1 MNPPAPVSKT
11 RRAGHCGRATG
22 DDDPAEEAGDV
33 VTVLCHSLTID
44 DHDPEYGNAV
54 RVRLYAAYGPCA
66 AHSSRVRVRR
76 SHPAYARSPS
86 CIFRS
91 SCTAVVMTCED
102 VKGISCSRLM
112 LGFAVGTYLVE
123 VCDSCAASEGDTAG
137 GSSRKYSGIS
147 VPSR

>member
-54 RVRLYAAYGPCA
+54 RVCLYAAYGPCA
-66 AHSSRVRVRR
+66 AHASRVRVRR
-76 SHPAYARSPS
+76 SHSAYARSPS

-102 VKGISCSRLM
+102 LTGSSCSRRI
-112 LGFAVGTYLVE
+112 LGLGVMTYLVE
-123 VCDSCAASEGDTAG
+123 IRDACASSKGETAG
-137 GSSRKYSGIS
+137 GSSRKY
-147 VPSR
+147 